1 MSGWEPDISGKC
13 LWNPDKKEGS
23 DMSGQV
29 AEHVRPEFLESGKGV
44 GYVEFLES
52 GKGVGY
58 VWPDRSF
65 GSRVDF

>member
-1 MSGWEPDISGKC
+1 MSGWEPDISGKY

-52 GKGVGY
+52 G
-58 VWPDRSF
+58 
-65 GSRVDF
+65 